1 MKWLAGFTILLTFLL
16 INLGGLVHNTGSSLA
31 CPDWPLCYGQVM
43 PVMEGGILVEHSHRL
58 LASLVGL
65 LTILLCAVAFK
76 TRKNK
81 TIKILSI
88 FALVFVILQGLL
100 GGLTV
105 IYQLPTIVSTAHLSL
120 SLIYFLTLIT
130 LFFFLDEQKVF
141 PKSTRASRMVL
152 LLSLVMIYF
161 QAILGAFMRHSGLGG
176 ACGLGFENSLL
187 CSDMLSAQGILHF
200 SHRLLGFFVAFIIF
214 YASFVL
220 YKLAQKKSALL
231 LVTLVILQ
239 VALGILTV
247 GSELGVWETTLHL
260 GFAALLLGS
269 TYFIF
274 LLQSVDSKSDEMI
287 LFLKDT
293 LSLTKPRLS
302 SLVLFT
308 CGLGMLMAPGTITPF
323 QAVMTI
329 FSTMMIVAGACTLN
343 CYLERDVD
351 LLMRR
356 TAQRPLPTRRLS
368 PRYALI
374 LGILLLVIFT
384 PLIALF
390 SNYLTA
396 LLGLIASVVYVLLY
410 TPLKRKTTLSLFVG
424 AIPGA
429 IPPLMGW
436 TAVTNSIDPMG
447 MVLFGILFFWQLPHF
462 LAISVYSLDEYKAA
476 GLKVLPAVTSLFHTQ
491 CKIAFYIFFLLIV
504 SLLPMYLYKISWIYF
519 MGALVLGMGF
529 LLYSLWG
536 FRFNEEPVVRLWA
549 KKLFWSSLIYLP
561 SVLGLMLIYKG

>member
-81 TIKILSI
+81 TIKILSV

-239 VALGILTV
+239 VA
-247 GSELGVWETTLHL
+247 
-260 GFAALLLGS
+260 F
-269 TYFIF
+269 
-274 LLQSVDSKSDEMI
+274 
-287 LFLKDT
+287 
-293 LSLTKPRLS
+293 
-302 SLVLFT
+302 
-308 CGLGMLMAPGTITPF
+308 
-323 QAVMTI
+323 
-329 FSTMMIVAGACTLN
+329 
-343 CYLERDVD
+343 
-351 LLMRR
+351 
-356 TAQRPLPTRRLS
+356 
-368 PRYALI
+368 
-374 LGILLLVIFT
+374 
-384 PLIALF
+384 
-390 SNYLTA
+390 
-396 LLGLIASVVYVLLY
+396 
-410 TPLKRKTTLSLFVG
+410 
-424 AIPGA
+424 
-429 IPPLMGW
+429 
-436 TAVTNSIDPMG
+436 
-447 MVLFGILFFWQLPHF
+447 
-462 LAISVYSLDEYKAA
+462 
-476 GLKVLPAVTSLFHTQ
+476 
-491 CKIAFYIFFLLIV
+491 
-504 SLLPMYLYKISWIYF
+504 
-519 MGALVLGMGF
+519 
-529 LLYSLWG
+529 
-536 FRFNEEPVVRLWA
+536 
-549 KKLFWSSLIYLP
+549 
-561 SVLGLMLIYKG
+561 